1 MHMNIEHTG
10 LNVPA
15 PAEMARW
22 YVANLGMKVVR
33 ASGGAAQTHFLADS
47 AGRTMLE
54 VYRNMSAPVP
64 DYSSM
69 DPLVLHICFTP
80 DEDLGV
86 ARDRLLAAGA
96 TAVGEIAV
104 TASGDR
110 LAMLRDPWGVPIQLA
125 KRGQPMI

>member
-1 MHMNIEHTG
+1 MNVEHTG

-33 ASGGAAQTHFLADS
+33 SSDKSTQTHFLSDS
-47 AGRTMLE
+47 AGRTMVE
-54 VYRNMSAPVP
+54 VYCNRSAPVP
-64 DYSSM
+64 DYSAI
-69 DPLVLHICFTP
+69 DPLVLHLCFTP
-80 DEDLGV
+80 EGDIGV

-96 TAVGEIAV
+96 AAVGDIAV
-104 TASGDR
+104 TSSGDQ

-125 KRGQPMI
+125 VRAKPMI